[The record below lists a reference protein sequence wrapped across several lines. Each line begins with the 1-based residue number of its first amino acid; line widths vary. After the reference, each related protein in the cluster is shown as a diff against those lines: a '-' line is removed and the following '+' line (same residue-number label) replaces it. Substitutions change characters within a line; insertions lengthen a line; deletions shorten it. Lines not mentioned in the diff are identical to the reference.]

1 MLSHYD
7 WVGSTVVGVLRVNS
21 IKGRAVTK
29 AMLGRLS
36 GNPNVLDHFSEATV
50 SRQLMIFG
58 QEGDL

>member
-1 MLSHYD
+1 MVD
-7 WVGSTVVGVLRVNS
+7 S
-21 IKGRAVTK
+21 IKGHTVTK

-36 GNPNVLDHFSEATV
+36 GNPNVLDHFFEATV